1 MGARRIGSAAIIAT
15 AFVVL
20 SASLALAHRALAYGE
35 MVDYPLV
42 FPVGGPVS
50 LGDTFYAARSSGDHH
65 AQDMMAPKMTPVFAV
80 APGTI
85 SHVNFSSSPENLN
98 ADRCCTITIRH
109 DDGWGS
115 WYIHLNN
122 DTPGTDDGTAWGIVE
137 GIVPGARVVAGQHIG
152 WVGDSG
158 NAEDTAPHV
167 HFELHD
173 PSGVVVNPYN
183 ALLAACGSSCTQIG
197 TPASSQDAAQTTAT
211 TAGPDDTLT
220 LGSRGTVVSDLQS
233 TLNSLGFDPGPVD
246 GIFGRLTS
254 TAVEAFQS
262 ARGLIV
268 DGMVGPATKEALASG
283 SAPSESDSS
292 ESDSSESDSS
302 ESDSSESDSSGSDS
316 SESDSSG
323 SGSVVAY
330 GIYGS
335 SVVELQAMLAKLG
348 HDPGPIDGIFGPL
361 TLGAVRSFQATA
373 SLSGSGTVDQ
383 GTWDSLVLA
392 AASSGEVATIVV
404 AYGTTGPKV
413 LDLQMM
419 LDTLGHSPGPIDGI
433 FGPKTGS
440 AVMAFQAAAN
450 LNTSVIVDQAT
461 WDALDASYTS

>member
-1 MGARRIGSAAIIAT
+1 MLRGRTLGTRRIGSAAIIAT

-20 SASLALAHRALAYGE
+20 SASLALAHRSLAYGE

-42 FPVGGPVS
+42 FPVGGSVS

-80 APGTI
+80 ASGTI

-109 DDGWGS
+109 DDGWES

-122 DTPGTDDGTAWGIVE
+122 DTPGTDDGMAWGIVE

-197 TPASSQDAAQTTAT
+197 TSGTSQDPAQNTTT
-211 TAGPDDTLT
+211 TAGPNDTLT

-283 SAPSESDSS
+283 AASSESESAGSDSS
-292 ESDSSESDSS
+292 EASSSGSASS
-302 ESDSSESDSSGSDS
+302 GSDSSGSD
-316 SESDSSG
+316 
-323 SGSVVAY
+323 SVVAY

-335 SVVELQAMLAKLG
+335 SVVELQAMLAELG

-361 TLGAVRSFQATA
+361 TLGAVRNFQATA

-404 AYGTTGPKV
+404 AYGTSGPKV

-419 LDTLGHSPGPIDGI
+419 LDTLGHAPGPIDGI

-440 AVMAFQAAAN
+440 AVMAFRAAAN
-450 LNTSVIVDQAT
+450 LNASVIVDQAT
-461 WDALDASYTS
+461 WDALDASYAS